1 MLSPIISNWL
11 FTSIVGL
18 ELGMSYNVTHNLILP
33 SAVSI
38 SYSVF
43 KNMILLNGMGSLAHA

>member
-1 MLSPIISNWL
+1 MRTGDIVEFLIMLSPIISNWV

-33 SAVSI
+33 SAVV
-38 SYSVF
+38 SV
-43 KNMILLNGMGSLAHA
+43 IVSSRI